1 MSKITGLKKGKA
13 REKRINVF
21 LDGKLA
27 IGLLPEVAL
36 KENLKVGQELG
47 ERALEDL
54 VKTDT
59 RQRCFNTATRFI
71 GYRPRS
77 ESEIRQRLLRQGF
90 DSDTIEKTIVKLED
104 LGLADDA
111 AFAQFWVE
119 NREAFRPRSRR
130 MATLELKRKGLEPE
144 VIEQAVSVLDDR
156 ESAYQAATARVRK
169 LLALE
174 DYREFYRRLGG
185 YLVRRGFSYG
195 IIKEITEKVWKERR
209 KK

>member
-156 ESAYQAATARVRK
+156 ESAYRAATARVRK